1 MNPTAV
7 ATMAR
12 LRRLAAVRTYE
23 LADQLLVYV
32 PARKLVTALNAP
44 ARAVWD
50 LCDGTRSE
58 AEVVEQLGRR
68 LGARPEEIAE
78 DVTQAIEALSAR
90 GLLEDRDSEPATS
103 RLQAFLDFDGTVIAV
118 ESNSDAL
125 LETVRH
131 RFEHLLCDRTEAVG
145 TCHVLEQGGTFDIF
159 RDPEKVHH
167 ARAVDSATDLVEH
180 EIFMAWIEARPDL
193 VWLHAGAVAYQGR
206 ALLVVAPA
214 GHGKSTFTTRLVG
227 RGWSYLS
234 DEAVAI
240 DPVGAR
246 ALALPLCPKV
256 RAELRVDATP
266 VRLEEIERRE
276 VRIPRDLV
284 CRAQVPVGA
293 VLFPQF
299 ALQGPES
306 LELCSPAEAALL
318 LLENCQTFARGG
330 ETAMR
335 VVVDVAQRLPAF
347 RLSYRSSTAALELA
361 QPAILEAVTRS

>member
-1 MNPTAV
+1 MNPTAA

-50 LCDGTRSE
+50 LCDGTRT
-58 AEVVEQLGRR
+58 ATEVVEHLGQH

-78 DVTQAIEALSAR
+78 DVTRAIEALSAR
-90 GLLEDRDSEPATS
+90 GLLENYESEPGTT
-103 RLQAFLDFDGTVIAV
+103 RHQAFLGFDGTVMAV
-118 ESNSDAL
+118 ESNSTAL

-145 TCHVLEQGGTFDIF
+145 TCHAMEQGGTFDVF
-159 RDPEKVHH
+159 RDPEKVYH
-167 ARAVDSATDLVEH
+167 ARSIDSATDLVEH
-180 EIFMAWIEARPDL
+180 EIFTAWIEARPDL
-193 VWLHAGAVAYQGR
+193 VWLHAGAVAYRGR

-214 GHGKSTFTTRLVG
+214 GQGKSTFTTRWVG

-256 RAELRVDATP
+256 RAELRIDATP
-266 VRLEEIERRE
+266 VRLDEVERRE
-276 VRIPRDLV
+276 VKIPRELV

-299 ALQGPES
+299 TLHGSES
-306 LELCSPAEAALL
+306 LELCSPTEAALL
-318 LLENCQTFARGG
+318 LLENCQTFAHGG

-361 QPAILEAVTRS
+361 QPAILEALTRS